1 MLRTLFFLT
10 LTLLAN
16 ATVLAA
22 DLNIAHGWA
31 RETPPGRLMTAAY
44 GTLTNTGDKT
54 IVINGV
60 SSDVAAHSSLHETLI
75 ERDRST
81 MRPVK
86 SLSLAPGEKAELAP
100 GGMHIML
107 MKLDSPLKEGQSID
121 ICFKLENNNDV
132 CDDFSVTKHKMSA
145 HSN

>member
-1 MLRTLFFLT
+1 MLRTLFVLT
-10 LTLLAN
+10 LPLLAN
-16 ATVLAA
+16 TTVLAA

-54 IVINGV
+54 IVINGI
-60 SSDVAAHSSLHETLI
+60 STEIGAHSSLHETLI
-75 ERDRST
+75 DRDRST

-86 SLSLAPGEKAELAP
+86 SLSLAPGEEAELAP

-107 MKLDSPLKEGQSID
+107 MKLDSPLKEGQFID
-121 ICFKLENNNDV
+121 ICFKLENNDDV
-132 CDDFSVTKHKMSA
+132 CHGFSVTKRKMSA
-145 HSN
+145 HSH

>member
-54 IVINGV
+54 VGINGV
-60 SSDVAAHSSLHETLI
+60 SSDVAAQRSLNGTLI
-75 ERDRST
+75 ESERAT

-86 SLSLAPGEKAELAP
+86 S
-100 GGMHIML
+100 
-107 MKLDSPLKEGQSID
+107 
-121 ICFKLENNNDV
+121 
-132 CDDFSVTKHKMSA
+132 
-145 HSN
+145 

>member
-1 MLRTLFFLT
+1 MLRTLFLLT

-16 ATVLAA
+16 TTVLAA

-44 GTLTNTGDKT
+44 GTLTNTGDIT
-54 IVINGV
+54 IVINGI
-60 SSDVAAHSSLHETLI
+60 STEIAAHSSLHETLI

-81 MRPVK
+81 MRPVE
-86 SLSLAPGEKAELAP
+86 SLSLAPGEEAELAP

-107 MKLDSPLKEGQSID
+107 MKLDSPLKEGQFID
-121 ICFKLENNNDV
+121 ICFKLENNDDV
-132 CDDFSVTKHKMSA
+132 CHDFSVTKRKMSA
-145 HSN
+145 HSH

>member
-1 MLRTLFFLT
+1 MLRTLFLLT

-31 RETPPGRLMTAAY
+31 RETPPGRLMTAVY

-54 IVINGV
+54 IVIKGV
-60 SSDVAAHSSLHETLI
+60 SSDIASHSSLHETLI

-86 SLSLAPGEKAELAP
+86 SLSLAPGEEAELAP

-107 MKLDSPLKEGQSID
+107 MKLDSPLKEGQFID
-121 ICFKLENNNDV
+121 ICFKLENNDDV
-132 CDDFSVTKHKMSA
+132 CHGFSVTKRKMSA
-145 HSN
+145 HSH

>member
-1 MLRTLFFLT
+1 MLRTLFLLT

-31 RETPPGRLMTAAY
+31 RETPPGKLMTAVY

-54 IVINGV
+54 IVIKGV
-60 SSDVAAHSSLHETLI
+60 SSDIASHSSLHETLI

-81 MRPVK
+81 MRRVK
-86 SLSLAPGEKAELAP
+86 SLSLAPGEEAALAP

-107 MKLDSPLKEGQSID
+107 MKLDSPLKEGQFID
-121 ICFKLENNNDV
+121 ICFKLENNDDV
-132 CDDFSVTKHKMSA
+132 CHGFSVTKRKMSA
-145 HSN
+145 HSH

>member
-1 MLRTLFFLT
+1 MLRTLFLLT

-31 RETPPGRLMTAAY
+31 RETPPGSLMTAVY

-54 IVINGV
+54 MVIKGV
-60 SSDVAAHSSLHETLI
+60 SSDIASHSSLHETLI

-86 SLSLAPGEKAELAP
+86 SLSLAPGEEAELAP

-132 CDDFSVTKHKMSA
+132 CDDFSVTKQKMSA
-145 HSN
+145 HSH